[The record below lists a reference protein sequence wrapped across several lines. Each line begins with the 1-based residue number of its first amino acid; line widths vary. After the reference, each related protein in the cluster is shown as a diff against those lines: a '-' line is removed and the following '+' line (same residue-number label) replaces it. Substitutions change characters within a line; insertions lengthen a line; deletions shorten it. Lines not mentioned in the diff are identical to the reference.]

1 MASALPAVVA
11 SASPAGS
18 SRGAEPRTDGIV
30 DRQSG
35 KAPDSFGKALEDAG
49 ARPRQDQA
57 PPAASKARA
66 DTGAGAVQAET
77 DRPGARHDP
86 TSTELPVDPVDALP
100 LEVLISGWP
109 QAAVGLALGGPLA
122 ASLAAPA
129 GGSMQAAGFA
139 GTAGWLQCA
148 ANPAAIALS
157 ASLPGAGIAV
167 GTDVAQAPVA
177 ALPQVAPA
185 TLPAAAHA
193 TTVLNVPL
201 VALAAGI
208 PDASLLLPD
217 FESVLRRHGSGD
229 GEAPAPFALAPA
241 SNPAGAPLGLARA
254 SVVNPMA
261 APSADLH
268 GDDFAETV
276 GSRLTWMAEQKIG
289 HAHIRINPAEL
300 GPVEIRMRLDGD
312 RVHADFSSGQAEVR
326 QALES
331 SLPRLRDMLAAQ
343 GFSLGHAGV
352 GDHGQPP
359 SSDARGGGSGTSE
372 HPAGATEPG
381 VQPGPARRALR
392 GLLDAYA

>member
-1 MASALPAVVA
+1 MASALPAVAA
-11 SASPAGS
+11 STTPAGS
-18 SRGAEPRTDGIV
+18 SRGAEPRTDGMV
-30 DRQSG
+30 DRKSG

-49 ARPRQDQA
+49 ARPRQDHA

-66 DTGAGAVQAET
+66 DTVTGTVQAET
-77 DRPGARHDP
+77 DGMGAWHDP
-86 TSTELPVDPVDALP
+86 TATEFPVDPVDVLP
-100 LEVLISGWP
+100 LAALISSWP
-109 QAAVGLALGGPLA
+109 PA
-122 ASLAAPA
+122 ASLAVPA
-129 GGSMQAAGFA
+129 AGSMQVAGSA
-139 GTAGWLQCA
+139 GTAGWLQCTTS
-148 ANPAAIALS
+148 PAAIALS
-157 ASLPGAGIAV
+157 ASVLGTGIAV
-167 GTDVAQAPVA
+167 GTGIAPTPVA

-185 TLPAAAHA
+185 IPPAAVRA
-193 TTVLNVPL
+193 TTVLDVPL
-201 VALAAGI
+201 VALAAGT

-217 FESVLRRHGSGD
+217 FEAALRRRGGGD

-343 GFSLGHAGV
+343 GFSLGQAGV

-359 SSDARGGGSGTSE
+359 SSDARGGGSGTPG
-372 HPAGATEPG
+372 HPSAATEPG
-381 VQPGPARRALR
+381 VEPGPARLALR